1 MTHREARSGA
11 AIAGAVLC
19 ALPLAD
25 LLIWPGSLNALH
37 FAAGLFGTAL
47 MLISLAERSS

>member
-11 AIAGAVLC
+11 AIAGAILC

-25 LLIWPGSLNALH
+25 ILLDPGRSGPLHLVVGVMGAL
-37 FAAGLFGTAL
+37 L
-47 MLISLAERSS
+47 MLASLAGRVS

>member
-1 MTHREARSGA
+1 MTRREARTGA

-25 LLIWPGSLNALH
+25 LVIGPGNVSALH
-37 FAAGLFGTAL
+37 FVVGLFGAAL
-47 MLISLAERSS
+47 MLVSLTEGLS

>member
-11 AIAGAVLC
+11 AIAGAILC

-25 LLIWPGSLNALH
+25 LLIGPGHVGALH
-37 FAAGLFGTAL
+37 FAVGLFGATL
-47 MLISLAERSS
+47 MLVSLAGGLS

>member
-1 MTHREARSGA
+1 MTRREASSGA

-25 LLIWPGSLNALH
+25 VLIGPGHVSALH
-37 FAAGLFGTAL
+37 FAVGVFGVTILFA
-47 MLISLAERSS
+47 SLAERPL

>member
-25 LLIWPGSLNALH
+25 LLIWPGSVSAQH
-37 FAAGLFGTAL
+37 FVVGLFGTAL
-47 MLISLAERSS
+47 MLVSLAERSS

>member
-1 MTHREARSGA
+1 MTRREARSGA

-25 LLIWPGSLNALH
+25 LLIGPGHVSSLH
-37 FAAGLFGTAL
+37 FAVGVIGVTILFA
-47 MLISLAERSS
+47 SLAERPL